1 MKDHLGE
8 VFEGTV
14 SGVSDFGM
22 FVKLNETHCEG
33 MISLQDIPGDRFVFD
48 AEHFCIVGTRS
59 KKQYNFGDALEVQVI
74 AVDTRKRQITLE
86 LV

>member
-1 MKDHLGE
+1 
-8 VFEGTV
+8 
-14 SGVSDFGM
+14 
-22 FVKLNETHCEG
+22 

-59 KKQYNFGDALEVQVI
+59 KKQYNFGDAVEVQVI